1 MADPIGGGLGKAA
14 QQMMQQ
20 VQQQAQQA
28 QKTGATQPGGG
39 QEANKFD
46 KMMTQQVQ
54 DTNKVQDPT
63 KVGDVKSMDTLR
75 AAKMD
80 AVNPST
86 QVKTVDGVK
95 DTQKQDGIKRLMGN
109 VMDGQNA
116 LDQIIAKA
124 SSGKQFNNQELLAM
138 QAGVYK
144 FSQELELTSK
154 VVEKAT
160 SGVKQT
166 MQTQV

>member
-14 QQMMQQ
+14 QQMMEQ

-28 QKTGATQPGGG
+28 QKGGLQQG
-39 QEANKFD
+39 VESKFD
-46 KMMTQQVQ
+46 VTLVNQGQQVQ
-54 DTNKVQDPT
+54 EAQKVSEAT
-63 KVGDVKSMDTLR
+63 KAVDTLR
-75 AAKMD
+75 MAKLNLVD
-80 AVNPST
+80 PSI
-86 QVKTVDGVK
+86 GVK
-95 DTQKQDGIKRLMGN
+95 PVEPAKETTQNSGVKRLMGA
-109 VMDGQNA
+109 VMDGQNQ

-124 SSGKQFNNQELLAM
+124 SSGKQFSNTELLAM

-160 SGVKQT
+160 SGIKQT